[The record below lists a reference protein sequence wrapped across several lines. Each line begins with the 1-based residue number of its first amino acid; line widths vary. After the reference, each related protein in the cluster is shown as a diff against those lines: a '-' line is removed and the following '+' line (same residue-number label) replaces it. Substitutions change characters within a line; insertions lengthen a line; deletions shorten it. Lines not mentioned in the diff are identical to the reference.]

1 MPRETQAAR
10 MAAPAATYGG
20 LASAPP
26 SGVDEKKT
34 VKTRFGVIEFD
45 LNQALTFPK
54 AIPGF
59 VGYQLFGLAMV
70 PSETQSSFMLLQA
83 LEPDD
88 LSFIVLPYDAT
99 AGLIDTKDVESA
111 QQHLGIP
118 PVDCAIMLIATFR
131 RMGGSF
137 ETSVNMRAPIFI
149 DTAKRLAWQYILPND
164 RYEVRHTL

>member
-10 MAAPAATYGG
+10 MAAPATHGG
-20 LASAPP
+20 YASAPP
-26 SGVDEKKT
+26 SGAENTTT

-54 AIPGF
+54 GIPGF
-59 VGYQLFGLAMV
+59 VGYNAFGLAMI
-70 PSETQSSFMLLQA
+70 PSETQTSFMLMQS

-88 LSFIVLPYDAT
+88 LSFIVLPYEPS
-99 AGLIDTKDVESA
+99 AGLIEPKDIETTL
-111 QQHLGIP
+111 QHLGIAAQS
-118 PVDCAIMLIATFR
+118 CAIMLIATFR
-131 RMGGSF
+131 RIGGSF

-149 DTAKRLAWQYILPND
+149 DTESRQAWQYILPND

>member
-10 MAAPAATYGG
+10 MAAPAATQGG
-20 LASAPP
+20 YVPAPP
-26 SGVDEKKT
+26 SGGNQKTT

-59 VGYQLFGLAMV
+59 VGYQLFGLAMI

-88 LSFIVLPYDAT
+88 LSFIVLPYDPA
-99 AGLIDTKDVESA
+99 AELIDAKDMESA
-111 QQHLGIP
+111 QRHLGIAP
-118 PVDCAIMLIATFR
+118 ADCAVMLIATFR
-131 RMGGSF
+131 KMGNSF

-149 DTAKRLAWQYILPND
+149 DTANRLAWQYILPND
-164 RYEVRHTL
+164 RYEVRHSL

>member
-10 MAAPAATYGG
+10 TAAPAASHGG
-20 LASAPP
+20 YAPAPSA
-26 SGVDEKKT
+26 GDQKTT

-59 VGYQLFGLAMV
+59 VGYQLFGLAMI

-83 LEPDD
+83 LDPDD
-88 LSFIVLPYDAT
+88 LSFIVLPYDPA
-99 AGLIDTKDVESA
+99 AGLIDPKDIEST
-111 QQHLGIP
+111 QQHLGIAP
-118 PVDCAIMLIATFR
+118 ADCAIMLIATFR
-131 RMGGSF
+131 RTGNSF

-149 DTAKRLAWQYILPND
+149 DTANRLAWQHILPND

>member
-10 MAAPAATYGG
+10 MAAPAATQGG
-20 LASAPP
+20 FASAPP
-26 SGVDEKKT
+26 SGGDQKTT

-54 AIPGF
+54 GIPGF
-59 VGYQLFGLAMV
+59 VGYQSFGLAMI

-88 LSFIVLPYDAT
+88 LSFIVLPYDPT
-99 AGLIDTKDVESA
+99 AGLIDEKDIVAA
-111 QQHLGIP
+111 QQTLG
-118 PVDCAIMLIATFR
+118 VAAQDCAIMLIATFR

-149 DTAKRLAWQYILPND
+149 DTASRMAWQYILAND